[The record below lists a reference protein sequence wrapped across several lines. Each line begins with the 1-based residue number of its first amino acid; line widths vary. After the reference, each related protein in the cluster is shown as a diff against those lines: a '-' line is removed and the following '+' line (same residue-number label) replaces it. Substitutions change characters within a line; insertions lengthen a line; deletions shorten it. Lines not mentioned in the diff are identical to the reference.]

1 MGQRRSG
8 GVHHVAIRALDVA
21 AVARFYAGLFRH
33 ARLDEKHDDRGLRAV
48 WLAAGDTMVMIERRE
63 PGEPAPDA
71 RSLDAIVFAIEP
83 GERAPLR
90 RRLSRRRV
98 AIEGETAYS
107 LYFRDPEGRRIGASH
122 YPDDV

>member
-1 MGQRRSG
+1 MARRRSG

-21 AVARFYAGLFRH
+21 ALARFYAGVFRF

-48 WLAAGDTMVMIERRE
+48 WLAAGVTIVMIERRE

-71 RSLDAIVFAIEP
+71 RSLDAIIFAIAAD
-83 GERAPLR
+83 ERAPLK

-98 AIEGETAYS
+98 AVEGETAYS
-107 LYFRDPEGRRIGASH
+107 LYLRDPEGRRVGASH
-122 YPDDV
+122 YPAVR